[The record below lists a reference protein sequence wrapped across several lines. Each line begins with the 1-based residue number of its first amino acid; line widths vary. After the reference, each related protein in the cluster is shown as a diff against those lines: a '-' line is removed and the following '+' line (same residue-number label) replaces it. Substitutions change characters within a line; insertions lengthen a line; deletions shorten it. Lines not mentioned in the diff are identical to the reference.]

1 MLVQVFLLMANT
13 FLNVYTSS
21 VWVLIP
27 MILYF
32 ILCFKIQRIYMA
44 ASRELFRME
53 AISKSPILS
62 FFSESIMGITVIRAF

>member
-1 MLVQVFLLMANT
+1 
-13 FLNVYTSS
+13 
-21 VWVLIP
+21 
-27 MILYF
+27 
-32 ILCFKIQRIYMA
+32 MA